1 MLPRFSLV
9 PVLCATVILFTAPP
23 HPSHAVCLNGHPSVP
38 DEYVQSDAVLIGQ
51 VIGYRA
57 VPEADGYYEGDGYRI
72 RVRELFRGRVPASFE
87 VFSENSTG
95 RFPME
100 VRRTY
105 LLFVY
110 RDRGRL
116 MVDNCGNSGVLA
128 ASAAA
133 LDTVRQL
140 HRKAPS

>member
-1 MLPRFSLV
+1 MLSRLSLF
-9 PVLCATVILFTAPP
+9 PVVCAAVTLLTTPP
-23 HPSHAVCLNGHPSVP
+23 HPSHVCLNGHPSVP
-38 DEYVQSDAVLIGQ
+38 DEYVQSYAVLIGQ
-51 VIGYRA
+51 VIGHRA

-72 RVRELFRGRVPASFE
+72 RVRELFRGRVPDSFE

-95 RFPME
+95 RFPMK
-100 VRRTY
+100 VRTTY

-110 RDRGRL
+110 RERGRL

-128 ASAAA
+128 PSAAA

>member
-1 MLPRFSLV
+1 MLRRLALV
-9 PVLCATVILFTAPP
+9 PVFYAVVTLLATPS
-23 HPSHAVCLNGHPSVP
+23 HPSTAVCLKGHPSVP
-38 DEYVQSDAVLIGQ
+38 DEYVHSDAVLIGQ
-51 VIGYRA
+51 VVGHRA
-57 VPEADGYYEGDGYRI
+57 VPEGGGYYEGDGYSI
-72 RVRELFRGRVPASFE
+72 RVRELFRGNVPGSFE
-87 VFSENSTG
+87 VFSENSSG

-100 VRRTY
+100 VRRAY
-105 LLFVY
+105 LIFIH
-110 RDRGRL
+110 RERGRL

>member
-1 MLPRFSLV
+1 MLPRFSVV
-9 PVLCATVILFTAPP
+9 PVLWAVVNLLITSR
-23 HPSHAVCLNGHPSVP
+23 HPTHAVCFNGHPSVP
-38 DEYVQSDAVLIGQ
+38 TEYAQSDVVLIGQ
-51 VIGYRA
+51 VIRHRA
-57 VPEADGYYEGDGYRI
+57 VLEADGYYEGDGYSI
-72 RVRELFRGRVPASFE
+72 RVRELFRGSVPPAFE

-100 VRRTY
+100 KRRTY

-110 RDRGRL
+110 REGGRL

-128 ASAAA
+128 ASVAA